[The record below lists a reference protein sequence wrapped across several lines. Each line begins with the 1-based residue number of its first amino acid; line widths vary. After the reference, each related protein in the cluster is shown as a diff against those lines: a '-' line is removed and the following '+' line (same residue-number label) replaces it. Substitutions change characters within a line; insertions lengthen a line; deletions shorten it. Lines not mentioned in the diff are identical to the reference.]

1 MLLAVRVLR
10 AELRRRWSSF
20 FLPDSFSLAGTPLV
34 GPWSSPSR
42 SLTVMGNMSG
52 HVRTRSKSAGR
63 RDDRESSQ
71 AVGPVVAQQ
80 PSDEQPQ
87 LEEPP
92 TEGQDIIPAQDIDDE
107 GAPTVQGPDVEA
119 AQQELTLLKTVDEPG
134 DGPDVAE
141 EILPSLEPLKMPE
154 AGEGKPQ
161 I

>member
-1 MLLAVRVLR
+1 
-10 AELRRRWSSF
+10 
-20 FLPDSFSLAGTPLV
+20 
-34 GPWSSPSR
+34 
-42 SLTVMGNMSG
+42 MGNMSG
-52 HVRTRSKSAGR
+52 HVKTRSKSAGR

-71 AVGPVVAQQ
+71 AVGPVVVK
-80 PSDEQPQ
+80 
-87 LEEPP
+87 EPP

-154 AGEGKPQ
+154 AGEGQPQ

>member
-1 MLLAVRVLR
+1 
-10 AELRRRWSSF
+10 
-20 FLPDSFSLAGTPLV
+20 
-34 GPWSSPSR
+34 
-42 SLTVMGNMSG
+42 MSG

-71 AVGPVVAQQ
+71 AVGPVVQ

-92 TEGQDIIPAQDIDDE
+92 TE
-107 GAPTVQGPDVEA
+107 GPDVEA

-141 EILPSLEPLKMPE
+141 EILPTLTTIQTYWHSGFDFQP
-154 AGEGKPQ
+154 PQ
-161 I
+161 L

>member
-1 MLLAVRVLR
+1 
-10 AELRRRWSSF
+10 
-20 FLPDSFSLAGTPLV
+20 
-34 GPWSSPSR
+34 
-42 SLTVMGNMSG
+42 MGNMSG